1 MAFIGEGST
10 TTPTSTQ
17 TTIPQTAPDYWK
29 KMQEELKKQQ
39 ALQAAQQA
47 ASIQAVLNRQ
57 NQANAI
63 PGQLG
68 GVTPNPNW
76 LYNTTN
82 SVSNWFEQLFGGY
95 SNGINNSASAVNTA
109 LNNAGG
115 WLDNLMN
122 PNIPYTPANYNP
134 AMAQYNAFMN
144 RDRDQQT
151 VVGPY
156 PRLIHSIKYGGVIP
170 KEQGINP
177 NFWINAYTDTNTDDY
192 GLPPLSTET
201 PPPPPADNGYVEP
214 EYPAWNFGG
223 GGGGGRRSS
232 SSVGRSKQL
241 ASWYQAMTNW
251 NINRPQ
257 SG

>member
-47 ASIQAVLNRQ
+47 AQQANSWWYQLTQVPANQAHLNKPAWIDKLNFWYKYNTPHTPSGVPQAAGGLSNWQYPSAYAFPQ
-57 NQANAI
+57 NQ
-63 PGQLG
+63 PG
-68 GVTPNPNW
+68 V
-76 LYNTTN
+76 
-82 SVSNWFEQLFGGY
+82 
-95 SNGINNSASAVNTA
+95 
-109 LNNAGG
+109 
-115 WLDNLMN
+115 
-122 PNIPYTPANYNP
+122 NP
-134 AMAQYNAFMN
+134 ADTYQNNLSNLVFN
-144 RDRDQQT
+144 SRKQT
-151 VVGPY
+151 INPGSWLRAYTDTGTSGNPF
-156 PRLIHSIKYGGVIP
+156 PAP
-170 KEQGINP
+170 QGINP

-192 GLPPLSTET
+192 GLPAMSPET
-201 PPPPPADNGYVEP
+201 PSDPGSGGYVAP
-214 EYPAWNFGG
+214 EYPAWSYGG